1 MRQLM
6 RTAAAALAGLVPA
19 LAACQSTVP
28 GPTQPRTAT
37 RGPAWVY
44 HDGAF
49 LWPGDYSFNAKPHY
63 SDKEGAAAG
72 GRSDIKISLTG
83 PWGGFQPFAR
93 DWNFDLGGYAYLTF
107 DLKPTLARQS
117 IQVYFEKPG
126 DVPTGVTVDAF
137 KYGPAP
143 VPGQWA
149 TYKIPLADLGV
160 AGAHIFKFAIQ
171 DETGLA
177 NNVFYLDNI
186 GFLPATP

>member
-1 MRQLM
+1 MRSSPS
-6 RTAAAALAGLVPA
+6 RRIAK
-19 LAACQSTVP
+19 LAA
-28 GPTQPRTAT
+28 TAIELN
-37 RGPAWVY
+37 RQKPIARSGSAW
-44 HDGAF
+44 
-49 LWPGDYSFNAKPHY
+49 WPG
-63 SDKEGAAAG
+63 
-72 GRSDIKISLTG
+72 GR
-83 PWGGFQPFAR
+83 WA
-93 DWNFDLGGYAYLTF
+93 
-107 DLKPTLARQS
+107 LKPTLARQS